1 MTPIRTTLRA
11 TLSLAAALL
20 LGLGSAH
27 ATPTLVVEGGVLQ
40 GADDVVV
47 NNRSYDVRFVDGT
60 CFALFSGCNAANDFA
75 FTSAERATEAAQA
88 LLDAVLVN
96 GVAGNFDSD
105 STRTAGCGSHGCGVL
120 TPYKQ
125 DDDNRVLAEVA
136 FNSDTVD
143 SFSGLSIG
151 RQTSTVSDRS
161 RTWAVWTLRPTVPVR
176 QNASTVPE
184 PAGLALLALALPLVA
199 LGRRRQAG
207 SASR

>member
-20 LGLGSAH
+20 LGLGTAH
-27 ATPTLVVEGGVLQ
+27 ATPTLVVESGVLK
-40 GADDVVV
+40 GADDVTV
-47 NNRSYDVRFVDGT
+47 NNRHYDVRFVDGT
-60 CFALFSGCNAANDFA
+60 CATLFSGCNAANDFA
-75 FTSAERATEAAQA
+75 FTSSERATEAAQA

-96 GVAGNFDSD
+96 GLAGNFDSD

-125 DDDNRVLAEVA
+125 DDDNQVLAKVA
-136 FNSDTVD
+136 FNTDMID
-143 SFSGLSIG
+143 SVNGFSIG
-151 RQTSTVSDRS
+151 RQTSTFSDRS
-161 RTWAVWTLRPTVPVR
+161 RTWAVWTLRPTGSVT

-184 PAGLALLALALPLVA
+184 PTGLALLALALPLVA
-199 LGRRRQAG
+199 LGRRRKTG